1 MRPRRQE
8 TFMSAPFDTLQQL
21 LDDRWTCR
29 QFLPEPVPREDIE
42 RLLSAAQR
50 TPSWCNT
57 QPWQVTVT
65 SGAGTERF
73 RSALMDHVQSHPAQ
87 TDFDFPTAYNG
98 VFKDRRRE
106 CGFQLYDSL
115 DITKDD
121 AEGRLR
127 QTLRNFDLFDA
138 PHVAI
143 ITTEADLGVYGAIDC
158 GLYISTFLLAAQSL
172 GLGAAPQ
179 AALATYSPFVRQ
191 HFDIPDHRQVVAGIS
206 FGNADLEHPVNAFR
220 TSRADL
226 ADVAT
231 WAN

>member
-1 MRPRRQE
+1 
-8 TFMSAPFDTLQQL
+8 MSAPFDTLQQL